1 MPLDNGTEIAGYIIE
16 RLLGT
21 GGMGEVYLAQHPRLP
36 RKDALKVLRS
46 DVSADSSFQER
57 FNREADMVA
66 QLWHPHIVGIHDRG
80 TFDGRLWISMD
91 FVDGTDTSHLL
102 QERYPRG
109 MPPREAIDIVKAV
122 ASALDYAHNQ
132 GLLHR
137 DVKPANILVT
147 DVHGERR
154 ILLGDFGVA
163 RDLSDGAEGGLTA
176 TNMVVGTM
184 AYAAPEQLM
193 GHAIDGRADQYAL
206 AATTYQLLTG
216 AALFAS
222 SNVAVVIGRH
232 LSEPPPPVSDVR
244 PELASLDAALARG
257 LAKEPDDRFASC
269 MAFARTL
276 ERALDSPAPQP
287 IPPGN
292 APATRLRT
300 TPPPAFP
307 SNPTPYASRS
317 EVDAANAAPY
327 VSSPPPYVSSP
338 PPYVSNPAPHV
349 SNPAPHVSNPA
360 PHVSNPHASAPH
372 DSNPYVSAPYVA
384 QAPAPQRQSVLAPVM
399 VGLAAVSVIIAVG
412 VYFVVQPSSTDVPA
426 ASSETST
433 QFIQTAQATPPSVS
447 TPPLDPE
454 ADSLAKLQQLAND
467 DRPNVITDTW
477 IPQLS
482 SKRVGLFA
490 DGKVWT
496 NALILEQ
503 HMQMRAQYPNVRLL
517 WSGDWSTYDGRDF
530 WITVVGLP
538 ESNPD
543 DVLTWCANQGYDRDN
558 CIAKIVSNTLGV
570 PCTTKLQ
577 P

>member
-1 MPLDNGTEIAGYIIE
+1 MPLEDGTEIAGYTIE

-46 DVSADSSFQER
+46 DVSADSGYQER

-102 QERYPRG
+102 QRYPQG
-109 MPPREAIDIVKAV
+109 MPPRDVIDIVKAV
-122 ASALDYAHNQ
+122 AAALDYAHNQ

-193 GHAIDGRADQYAL
+193 GRVIDGRADQYAL

-216 AALFAS
+216 TALFAS

-232 LSEPPPPVSDVR
+232 LSEPPPPVSEAR

-287 IPPGN
+287 IPPGD
-292 APATRLRT
+292 APATKLRPA
-300 TPPPAFP
+300 PPTAHAP
-307 SNPTPYASRS
+307 NPTPYASKP
-317 EVDAANAAPY
+317 EFDAADPAPH
-327 VSSPPPYVSSP
+327 VSKP
-338 PPYVSNPAPHV
+338 PPYVSNPTPYV
-349 SNPAPHVSNPA
+349 SNPAPYVSNPS
-360 PHVSNPHASAPH
+360 PYVSNPYV
-372 DSNPYVSAPYVA
+372 SNPYVSAPYVA
-384 QAPAPQRQSVLAPVM
+384 QTPAAQRQSLLAPVM
-399 VGLAAVSVIIAVG
+399 VGLAAVSVVIAVG
-412 VYFVVQPSSTDVPA
+412 VYFVVQPSSTDVST

-433 QFIQTAQATPPSVS
+433 QAIPTTLALPPSAS
-447 TPPLDPE
+447 TPPQDPE
-454 ADSLAKLQQLAND
+454 VAALARLQQLAND

-490 DGKVWT
+490 DGKVWH
-496 NALILEQ
+496 NAMILDQ
-503 HMQMRAQYPNVRLL
+503 HMQMRQQYPNVRLL
-517 WSGDWSTYDGRDF
+517 WSGDWSTYTGRDF

-538 ESNPD
+538 SSNPD
-543 DVLTWCANQGYDRDN
+543 DVLAWCTQQGYDRDN
-558 CIAKIVSNTLGV
+558 CIAKIVSNTRGV
-570 PCTTKLQ
+570 PGTTKLN